1 MQFPQL
7 GVPKSFTTSTV
18 LSCPIFSQQK
28 CFVCVSWRSP
38 KIPWDSTALDH
49 SSCEYWTTQTW
60 GSSPGGHSFWDS
72 EPRIWN
78 TSYIIICHHMS
89 SYVIIYHHI
98 SSYIIIYHHMM
109 IYIYIIIYHHISS
122 YQRYILN
129 FNSHNSRGTV
139 SISKHC
145 STWLEHLT
153 DCPLSAVLCHVVSWH
168 AFFNVFE
175 PFVWTESPLKDP
187 RVLMVLGTSSSAQHK
202 H

>member
-7 GVPKSFTTSTV
+7 GVPKSFTISTV

-60 GSSPGGHSFWDS
+60 GSSPGGHSFWHS
-72 EPRIWN
+72 NQESGI
-78 TSYIIICHHMS
+78 
-89 SYVIIYHHI
+89 HHI
-98 SSYIIIYHHMM
+98 SW
-109 IYIYIIIYHHISS
+109 

-139 SISKHC
+139 GISKHY
-145 STWLEHLT
+145 STWAWTL
-153 DCPLSAVLCHVVSWH
+153 DRLSSFCSVVSCCVF
-168 AFFNVFE
+168 ACVFFMLSNHLFE
-175 PFVWTESPLKDP
+175 PNLRSKI
-187 RVLMVLGTSSSAQHK
+187 LGS
-202 H
+202 